1 VIQAPRKL
9 PRVLRLFDIT
19 VLAAASMGPAYSLA
33 STMGLM
39 VVAAGTA
46 APLALLAL
54 TGIMLCVAAA
64 YSALSRKFPDAG
76 SSYAWVKKAF
86 GTTAGIYT
94 AWILLISN
102 VFATAA
108 TAMPAGVY
116 TLDLLAPGTA
126 GSSAWDAAVGVV
138 WIVCGALL
146 LHLGLRPTALTT
158 AIFVLAE
165 FVVLGASAIAAFFV
179 HPIASPAP
187 VGQIAPGIGG
197 IVSAMVLA
205 VWMVDGWEVSA
216 SASEETRNR
225 DATAGRGGFI
235 GLLVTC
241 AVLAFA
247 MIAYMR
253 VGTIAGFSAHQADAM
268 TYVAQCLGG
277 GYWRWSIVVTVL
289 LSTSSALWTT
299 LLYLTRSVYAMG
311 RDGVLP
317 RSLGVLDAKGGA
329 TRALVAVTALV
340 CVITLLNG
348 FWSTAGSAMQF
359 VVNGSSVFL
368 GLLFVGSCAAA
379 VRLASLLASGIT
391 GRIVAFS
398 GGAALLAVLVIA
410 LLQADETVRLVD
422 LGLLA
427 AGLVFTAVQVRRGT
441 PQVKGI
447 FEGGKTTGTPQK

>member
-1 VIQAPRKL
+1 VTQAPRAL

-19 VLAAASMGPAYSLA
+19 ALASASMGPAYSLA

-39 VVAAGTA
+39 VVAAGSV
-46 APLALLAL
+46 APLALLFL
-54 TGIMLCVAAA
+54 TAIMLCVAAA
-64 YSALSRKFPDAG
+64 YAALSRVLPDAG
-76 SSYAWVKKAF
+76 SAYAWVRKAF
-86 GTTAGIYT
+86 GRTAGVYA

-108 TAMPAGVY
+108 TAMPAGIY
-116 TLDLLAPGTA
+116 TLDLLAPGAA
-126 GSSAWDAAVGVV
+126 GSPAWEAAVGAV
-138 WIVCGALL
+138 WIIGGALL

-158 AIFVLAE
+158 AIFVIAE
-165 FVVLGASAIAAFFV
+165 LVVLGASAIAALLA
-179 HPIASPAP
+179 HPVALSEPA
-187 VGQIAPGIGG
+187 VQIAPGIGG

-235 GLLVTC
+235 GLLLTC
-241 AVLAFA
+241 AVLLFA
-247 MIAYMR
+247 MSAYMR

-268 TYVAQCLGG
+268 TYVAQRLGG
-277 GYWRWSIVVTVL
+277 RYWRWAIVATVL
-289 LSTSSALWTT
+289 LSTSAALWTT

-317 RSLGVLDAKGGA
+317 RALGVLDDKGGT

-340 CVITLLNG
+340 VVLTLLNG
-348 FWSTAGSAMQF
+348 FWSTAGSALQF
-359 VVNGSSVFL
+359 VVEGSSVFL

-379 VRLASLLASGIT
+379 VRLASLLGSGIT

-398 GGAALLAVLVIA
+398 GGAALLSVIVVA
-410 LLQADETVRLVD
+410 LLQADRTVRLVD
-422 LGLLA
+422 LGLLS
-427 AGLVFTAVQVRRGT
+427 AGLLFTAARAGRVA
-441 PQVKGI
+441 P
-447 FEGGKTTGTPQK
+447 